1 MLNDVVLNRVLEAAV
16 SQGGDFAEVFCEH
29 SSNTQLLIKKDE
41 VETSSHG
48 IVSGV
53 GIRVFDGLGYRYGY
67 TTDWSETALIRL
79 AKELSASCKGNGSA
93 RANGAAGLPGAN
105 GTSGGADL
113 AGRPGQVAALE
124 TKRQYGPKVEQYFDK
139 ISYRDKKEAASR
151 AIRAAMAYDPEICQS
166 SVKYLDMDQKV
177 LIANTE
183 GLHVEDRRVK
193 TRMLISAY
201 AQNESGIQNGYWGP
215 GAMQGFEYYNDLD
228 IEWYGRESAR
238 IAKTMLHAKPCP
250 GGRMTV
256 VVNNGFGGLMFHE
269 ACGHSLESSSV
280 AKGTSEFSGRLGEQ
294 VASPLVTLVDDGSV
308 DGQWGSLGVDDEG
321 TPVQKNILIENGILK
336 GYMIDRLGGM
346 RMGMKPTGSARR
358 QDYRFAPTARMTN
371 TYIANGES
379 RPQKILANTERG
391 LFVKYINGGSVNPA
405 TGDFN
410 FNTCECWLIENGKL
424 TVPVRGATLIG
435 NGSDILRQVD
445 MVGNDGLL
453 GQGYCF
459 AFSGALFIS
468 AGQPTVRVAN
478 MTVGG
483 VANA

>member
-1 MLNDVVLNRVLEAAV
+1 MLNDVVVKRVLEAAV

-67 TTDWSETALIRL
+67 TTDWSEEALIRL
-79 AKELSASCKGNGSA
+79 AKELSASCKKGQT
-93 RANGAAGLPGAN
+93 AAVMGK
-105 GTSGGADL
+105 
-113 AGRPGQVAALE
+113 AAPLE
-124 TKRQYGPKVEQYFDK
+124 VKRQYGPKVEQYFDK
-139 ISYRDKKEAASR
+139 IAYKDKKEAASR
-151 AIRAAMAYDPEICQS
+151 AIRAAMAYDQEICQS
-166 SVKYLDMDQKV
+166 SVKYLDMDQQV

-183 GLHVEDRRVK
+183 GLFVEDRRVK

-321 TPVQKNILIENGILK
+321 TPVQKNVLIENGILK
-336 GYMIDRLGGM
+336 GYMIDRLGSM

-379 RPQKILANTERG
+379 KPEDIFANTEKG

-459 AFSGALFIS
+459 AFSGALFIC